1 MVCSLSALRRTN
13 LDKLSIMML
22 AVVLFATS
30 AQAETW
36 YLMAPNEQQMSSSHE
51 ASVKKLGSVVGPI
64 HFESRAEFPSRGQ
77 CEPARQKVI
86 DDWRRASVMT
96 LGSWNALGFN
106 SASEFVRC
114 VSSGDPRLV
123 KSSARTAG
131 QTHGPS
137 DLSPGPSMDINIPIR
152 ARRR

>member
-64 HFESRAEFPSRGQ
+64 HFESRAAFPSRGR

-86 DDWRRASVMT
+86 DDWRRASVMV
-96 LGSWNALGFN
+96 LGSWNALGFT
-106 SASEFVRC
+106 SPSEFIRC
-114 VSSGDPRLV
+114 VSSEDPRLV
-123 KSSARTAG
+123 KSSARTAS
-131 QTHGPS
+131 QTQEPS
-137 DLSPGPSMDINIPIR
+137 DLSTGPSMDINIPIR

>member
-1 MVCSLSALRRTN
+1 MSTTRQIN
-13 LDKLSIMML
+13 LDKLLIVML

-36 YLMAPNEQQMSSSHE
+36 YLMYPNEKEMSSSRA
-51 ASVKKLGSVVGPI
+51 ASVKNKGSVAGPI
-64 HFESRAEFPSRGQ
+64 HFESRAEFPSRRQ

-86 DDWRRASVMT
+86 NDWRRASVVMR
-96 LGSWNALGFN
+96 GSWNELGFA
-106 SASEFVRC
+106 SPSEFVRC

-123 KSSARTAG
+123 RSSSAQAAARTQGA
-131 QTHGPS
+131 S
-137 DLSPGPSMDINIPIR
+137 DLSSDPSMDINIPIG